1 MKCAAFKLR
10 RIEAKGYRC
19 MRIAPL
25 KLAQKGRSIVMAIA
39 VIIAIA
45 IGAPVYAQLHSVD
58 RSSVDLVVIYKGD
71 RLLQL
76 KSRGSVVRSYE
87 VALGAQPV
95 GHKLTEGD
103 NRTPEGVYTLDWRNA
118 SSQFYRSIH
127 ISYPRED
134 DQAAALRKGLSPG
147 GLIMIHGLPNG
158 RRASEMNHP
167 SSDWT
172 NGCIAVT
179 NEEMDEI
186 WSLVEDGT
194 TIIIFP

>member
-1 MKCAAFKLR
+1 MIDAFMKFAHRSRAFLVASLLVPFVALSTPSK
-10 RIEAKGYRC
+10 
-19 MRIAPL
+19 
-25 KLAQKGRSIVMAIA
+25 
-39 VIIAIA
+39 
-45 IGAPVYAQLHSVD
+45 AQLQSIH
-58 RSSVDLVVIYKGD
+58 RGTVDLVVIYKGD

-76 KSRGSVVRSYE
+76 KSRGHVVRSYDI
-87 VALGAQPV
+87 ALGAQPK
-95 GHKLTEGD
+95 GHKLSEGD

-134 DQAAALRKGLSPG
+134 EQAFARRKGLSPG

-158 RRASEMNHP
+158 RKADEMNHP
-167 SSDWT
+167 LSDWT

-179 NEEMDEI
+179 NDEMDKI

>member
-1 MKCAAFKLR
+1 MLNALLKRAP
-10 RIEAKGYRC
+10 KG
-19 MRIAPL
+19 
-25 KLAQKGRSIVMAIA
+25 QSIVVAIA
-39 VIIAIA
+39 AILLVA
-45 IGAPVYAQLHSVD
+45 IGKTADAQLHSID
-58 RSSVDLVVIYKGD
+58 RSDVDLVVIYKGD

-76 KSRGSVVRSYE
+76 KSNGRVLRSYE
-87 VALGAQPV
+87 IALGAEPR
-95 GHKLTEGD
+95 GHKLNEGD
-103 NRTPEGVYTLDWRNA
+103 SRTPEGVYTLDWRNA

-127 ISYPRED
+127 ISYPGED

-158 RRASEMNHP
+158 RGAGEMNHP

-194 TIIIFP
+194 TIMIFP

>member
-1 MKCAAFKLR
+1 MMNALWK
-10 RIEAKGYRC
+10 
-19 MRIAPL
+19 P
-25 KLAQKGRSIVMAIA
+25 AQNGRSIV
-39 VIIAIA
+39 IAIA
-45 IGAPVYAQLHSVD
+45 AIVPLAFGATVEAQLHSVD
-58 RSSVDLVVIYKGD
+58 RDHIDLVVIYKDD

-76 KSRGSVVRSYE
+76 KSNGRVVRSYE
-87 VALGAQPV
+87 VALGAEPK

-127 ISYPRED
+127 ISYPGED
-134 DQAAALRKGLSPG
+134 DQASALRKGLSPG

-158 RRASEMNHP
+158 RGAGEMSHP

-194 TIIIFP
+194 TIMIFP